1 MGEEGLR
8 YDAMVEQALRSVVR
22 RALTYAAERGLPG
35 DHHFYVSFRTNDPGV
50 DIPAQLRSRYPNEM
64 TIVLQHQFWGLDV
77 GEEAFGVT
85 LSFSDVPERLTIPFS
100 AISAFADPSV
110 RFGLQ
115 FDSSQGEGG
124 DAVTPMAAPEQRQQ
138 PAEPSTADS
147 PFTPLGAATRTAEA
161 ADHDG
166 GDGSDGAAED
176 EEAPV
181 GDPGG
186 KVIMLD
192 PYRKK

>member
-22 RALTYAAERGLPG
+22 RALSYAAESGLPG

-77 GEEAFGVT
+77 GEDAFGVT
-85 LSFSDVPERLTIPFS
+85 LSFSDVPERLTIPYS

-124 DAVTPMAAPEQRQQ
+124 DMVTPMAAPEQRQQ

-147 PFTPLGAATRTAEA
+147 PFTLVEAASRAGEA
-161 ADHDG
+161 ADDE
-166 GDGSDGAAED
+166 APEE
-176 EEAPV
+176 EEAPA
-181 GDPGG
+181 GG

>member
-22 RALTYAAERGLPG
+22 RALSYAAERGLPG

-85 LSFSDVPERLTIPFS
+85 LSFSDVPERLTIPYS

-115 FDSSQGEGG
+115 FDSSQAEEG

-138 PAEPSTADS
+138 PVELS
-147 PFTPLGAATRTAEA
+147 A
-161 ADHDG
+161 ADT
-166 GDGSDGAAED
+166 SAANAEEASGASEPADDDAADE
-176 EEAPV
+176 EEAPA
-181 GDPGG
+181 GG

>member
-8 YDAMVEQALRSVVR
+8 YDAMVEQALRGVVR
-22 RALTYAAERGLPG
+22 RALSYAAERGLPG

-50 DIPAQLRSRYPNEM
+50 DIPSQLRARYPNEM

-85 LSFSDVPERLTIPFS
+85 LSFSDVPERLTVPFS

-115 FDSSQGEGG
+115 FDSSQAEDSGVV
-124 DAVTPMAAPEQRQQ
+124 APAPAAEQRQT
-138 PAEPSTADS
+138 PFKPVTSDDAGSAAEGS
-147 PFTPLGAATRTAEA
+147 REA
-161 ADHDG
+161 ADK
-166 GDGSDGAAED
+166 GAD
-176 EEAPV
+176 EEPEAPA
-181 GDPGG
+181 GGPGG

>member
-8 YDAMVEQALRSVVR
+8 YDAMVEQALRGVVR

-50 DIPAQLRSRYPNEM
+50 DIPAQLRNRYPNEM

-77 GEEAFGVT
+77 GEEVFGVT
-85 LSFSDVPERLTIPFS
+85 LSFSDVPERLTIPFA
-100 AISAFADPSV
+100 AITAFADPSV

-115 FDSSQGEGG
+115 FEASQAEAGDSGTPV
-124 DAVTPMAAPEQRQQ
+124 AVPEQRQE
-138 PAEPSTADS
+138 PAE
-147 PFTPLGAATRTAEA
+147 GTAET
-161 ADHDG
+161 G
-166 GDGSDGAAED
+166 GKTPPDKP
-176 EEAPV
+176 EEADEV
-181 GDPGG
+181 EEGEEAEEAAGA

>member
-22 RALTYAAERGLPG
+22 RALSYAAERGLPG

-77 GEEAFGVT
+77 GEDAFGVT
-85 LSFSDVPERLTIPFS
+85 LSFSDVPERLTIPYS

-115 FDSSQGEGG
+115 FDSIQGEGG
-124 DAVTPMAAPEQRQQ
+124 DVVTPMAAPEQRQQ
-138 PAEPSTADS
+138 PAEPSAADS
-147 PFTPLGAATRTAEA
+147 PFAPVEVASRTGEA
-161 ADHDG
+161 ADDE
-166 GDGSDGAAED
+166 APEE
-176 EEAPV
+176 EEAPA
-181 GDPGG
+181 GG

>member
-1 MGEEGLR
+1 MGEEGVR
-8 YDAMVEQALRSVVR
+8 YDAMVEEALRGVVR
-22 RALTYAAERGLPG
+22 RALSYAAERGLPG

-85 LSFSDVPERLTIPFS
+85 LSFSDVPERLNIPFS

-115 FDSSQGEGG
+115 FDSSQAEDSG
-124 DAVTPMAAPEQRQQ
+124 AVAPAPAVEQRQT
-138 PAEPSTADS
+138 PVKPVASDGNVATAERPSD
-147 PFTPLGAATRTAEA
+147 AAAEA
-161 ADHDG
+161 AD
-166 GDGSDGAAED
+166 E
-176 EEAPV
+176 ETEAPA
-181 GDPGG
+181 GGPGG

>member
-1 MGEEGLR
+1 MGEDGLR
-8 YDAMVEQALRSVVR
+8 YDAMVESALRGVVR
-22 RALTYAAERGLPG
+22 RALSYAAERGLPG
-35 DHHFYVSFRTNDPGV
+35 DHHFYVSFHTNHPGV
-50 DIPAQLRSRYPNEM
+50 DIPAQLRARYPNEM

-115 FDSSQGEGG
+115 FDSNQAQ
-124 DAVTPMAAPEQRQQ
+124 DNTAVTPMAAPEQRQR
-138 PAEPSTADS
+138 PAQHALSDRLVATREEASGSADS
-147 PFTPLGAATRTAEA
+147 TGADAY
-161 ADHDG
+161 
-166 GDGSDGAAED
+166 
-176 EEAPV
+176 EEVQA
-181 GDPGG
+181 GG
-186 KVIMLD
+186 KVIRFD

>member
-8 YDAMVEQALRSVVR
+8 YDAMVEQALRGVVR
-22 RALTYAAERGLPG
+22 RALSYAAERGLPG

-50 DIPAQLRSRYPNEM
+50 DIPAQLRTRYPHEM

-100 AISAFADPSV
+100 TISAFADPSV
-110 RFGLQ
+110 KFGLQ
-115 FDSSQGEGG
+115 FDSGQAEEG
-124 DAVTPMAAPEQRQQ
+124 DAVAPVAAPEQRQQ
-138 PAEPSTADS
+138 PVEQFAADS
-147 PFTPLGAATRTAEA
+147 SAANAEEASSSSEPADDDA
-161 ADHDG
+161 AD
-166 GDGSDGAAED
+166 E
-176 EEAPV
+176 EEAPA
-181 GDPGG
+181 GG